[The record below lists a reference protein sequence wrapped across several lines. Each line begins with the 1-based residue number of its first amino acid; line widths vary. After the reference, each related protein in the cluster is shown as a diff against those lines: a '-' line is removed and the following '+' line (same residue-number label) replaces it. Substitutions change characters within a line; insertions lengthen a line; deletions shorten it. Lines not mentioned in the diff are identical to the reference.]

1 MRQEYQCSTDGKKN
15 INMMEINMTR
25 KGVIIGIV
33 LIVVVTG
40 VLTFLRFRKPG
51 PAEEDITAELQ
62 PGGRDAVVRP
72 VPLRIDVN
80 NFDDGIYPVAFERSE
95 VEKEEGGCAI
105 TFEIFNMDLYDAVE
119 LHCMEVGGYI
129 EIGGEIVKIESL
141 STDGNVIIN
150 GGLDNG
156 GAELIPVGGGVYR
169 YQGWDDIATYT
180 SFGKVR
186 LFVPDTIDFVDLGNV
201 EKSMKGVTVPGKKTF
216 DYLTTTEFGSFN
228 QYSTRIRIDNGA
240 VVEFFR
246 EYRP

>member
-1 MRQEYQCSTDGKKN
+1 
-15 INMMEINMTR
+15 MMEINVTR
-25 KGVIIGIV
+25 KGLIIGIAIITV
-33 LIVVVTG
+33 LTG
-40 VLTFLRFRKPG
+40 VFTFLHFRKPAATV
-51 PAEEDITAELQ
+51 AEKISEVQ
-62 PGGRDAVVRP
+62 SVSRDSVVRP
-72 VPLRIDVN
+72 IPLRIDVN
-80 NFDDGIYPVAFERSE
+80 NFDDGIYPVAFDRSE
-95 VEKEEGGCAI
+95 LEKEEEGFNV
-105 TFEIFNMDLYDAVE
+105 TFEIFNMDLYDAAE
-119 LHCMEVGGYI
+119 LHSMEVGGYI
-129 EIGGEIVKIESL
+129 EIGGKIVKIESL
-141 STDGNVIIN
+141 SKDGNVIIN

-186 LFVPDTIDFVDLGNV
+186 LSVPDTIDFIDRGNV

-216 DYLTTTEFGSFN
+216 DYLRTTKFGSFN

>member
-1 MRQEYQCSTDGKKN
+1 
-15 INMMEINMTR
+15 MEIDVTR
-25 KGVIIGIV
+25 KGVITGIV
-33 LIVVVTG
+33 FIAVITG
-40 VLTFLRFRKPG
+40 LFTYLHFRKPVA
-51 PAEEDITAELQ
+51 AEESITAEVRS
-62 PGGRDAVVRP
+62 GSGDTVVRP

-80 NFDDGIYPVAFERSE
+80 NFDDGIYPVAFNRNE
-95 VEKEEGGCAI
+95 VEKGEEGCSI

-119 LHCMEVGGYI
+119 LHSMEVGGYI

-141 STDGNVIIN
+141 SKDGNVIIN

-180 SFGKVR
+180 SFGKVK
-186 LFVPDTIDFVDLGNV
+186 LFVPDTIDFIDRGNV

-216 DYLTTTEFGSFN
+216 DYLRTTKYDSFN

>member
-1 MRQEYQCSTDGKKN
+1 MT
-15 INMMEINMTR
+15 EINVTR
-25 KGVIIGIV
+25 KGLIIGIAI
-33 LIVVVTG
+33 IVVLTG
-40 VLTFLRFRKPG
+40 VFTFLHFRKPVSVV
-51 PAEEDITAELQ
+51 EDLSVQEQ
-62 PGGRDAVVRP
+62 SVSRDSVVRP

-80 NFDDGIYPVAFERSE
+80 NFDDGIYPVAFDRSE
-95 VEKEEGGCAI
+95 LEKEEEGFNV
-105 TFEIFNMDLYDAVE
+105 TFEIFNMDLYDAAE
-119 LHCMEVGGYI
+119 LHSMEVGGYI

-141 STDGNVIIN
+141 SKDGNVIIN

-186 LFVPDTIDFVDLGNV
+186 LFVPDTIDFIDRGNV

-216 DYLTTTEFGSFN
+216 DYLRKTKFGSFN

-240 VVEFFR
+240 VVEFYR

>member
-1 MRQEYQCSTDGKKN
+1 MT
-15 INMMEINMTR
+15 EINITR
-25 KGVIIGIV
+25 KGLIIGIAI
-33 LIVVVTG
+33 IVVLTG
-40 VLTFLRFRKPG
+40 VFVFLRFRKPEAAVVEKL
-51 PAEEDITAELQ
+51 AEVQ
-62 PGGRDAVVRP
+62 PDNGDPVVRP

-80 NFDDGIYPVAFERSE
+80 NFDDGIYPVAFDQDE
-95 VEKEEGGCAI
+95 VEKAEDGCVI
-105 TFEIFNMDLYDAVE
+105 TFEIFNMDLYDAAE
-119 LHCMEVGGYI
+119 LHSMEVGGYI
-129 EIGGEIVKIESL
+129 EIGGKIVKIESL
-141 STDGNVIIN
+141 SKDGNVIIN

-186 LFVPDTIDFVDLGNV
+186 LSVPDTIDFIDRGNV

-216 DYLTTTEFGSFN
+216 DYLRKTKFGSFN

-240 VVEFFR
+240 VVEFYR

>member
-1 MRQEYQCSTDGKKN
+1 
-15 INMMEINMTR
+15 MMEINVTR
-25 KGVIIGIV
+25 KGLIIGIAIITV
-33 LIVVVTG
+33 LTG
-40 VLTFLRFRKPG
+40 VFTFLHFRKPAATV
-51 PAEEDITAELQ
+51 AEKISEVQSDN
-62 PGGRDAVVRP
+62 GDSVVRP

-80 NFDDGIYPVAFERSE
+80 NFDDGIYPVSFDRNEM
-95 VEKEEGGCAI
+95 EKAEGGCNI
-105 TFEIFNMDLYDAVE
+105 TFEVFNMDLYDAVE
-119 LHCMEVGGYI
+119 LHSMEVGGYI

-141 STDGNVIIN
+141 SKDGNIIIN

-186 LFVPDTIDFVDLGNV
+186 LFVPDTIDFIDRGNV

-216 DYLTTTEFGSFN
+216 DYLRATKYDSFN

>member
-1 MRQEYQCSTDGKKN
+1 
-15 INMMEINMTR
+15 MMEINVTR
-25 KGVIIGIV
+25 KGVIIGIAVIAV
-33 LIVVVTG
+33 LTG
-40 VLTFLRFRKPG
+40 VFTFLHFRKPVS
-51 PAEEDITAELQ
+51 AVEDLSAQEQ
-62 PGGRDAVVRP
+62 SVSRDSVVRP

-80 NFDDGIYPVAFERSE
+80 NFDDGIYPVAFDRNE
-95 VEKEEGGCAI
+95 VEKGEEGCSI

-129 EIGGEIVKIESL
+129 EIGGEIVKIKSL

-180 SFGKVR
+180 SFGKVK

-216 DYLTTTEFGSFN
+216 DYLKTTKYDSFN

>member
-1 MRQEYQCSTDGKKN
+1 
-15 INMMEINMTR
+15 MMEINVTR
-25 KGVIIGIV
+25 KGVIIGIAVIAV
-33 LIVVVTG
+33 LTG
-40 VLTFLRFRKPG
+40 VFAFLRFWKPESAVVEKI
-51 PAEEDITAELQ
+51 AEVQ
-62 PGGRDAVVRP
+62 PDKGDSVVRP

-80 NFDDGIYPVAFERSE
+80 NFDDGIYPVAFDRNE
-95 VEKEEGGCAI
+95 VEKGEEGCSI

-119 LHCMEVGGYI
+119 LHSMEVGGYI

-141 STDGNVIIN
+141 SKDGNVIIN

-180 SFGKVR
+180 SFGKVK
-186 LFVPDTIDFVDLGNV
+186 LFVPDTIDFIDRGNV

-216 DYLTTTEFGSFN
+216 DYLRTTKYDSFN